1 LQLTQEPLIT
11 WEVPAKTSVRRY
23 NPQIVRLH
31 ICWDPTMPRFGWAP
45 ERYNLDVGTHLVAR
59 ADGQPL
65 TGETVDAMVD
75 FCRFHLS
82 PYFQFCI
89 EMEQVHLEHPD
100 KMLLSC
106 SELRQK
112 VMDQITPENWKTY
125 LAQWKAE
132 QIDRSAATARGD
144 RVYTIEKAR
153 AGLER
158 MAVSEIDSDRVSDIL
173 FNMRDFGLDM
183 YKQKYG
189 EN

>member
-1 LQLTQEPLIT
+1 
-11 WEVPAKTSVRRY
+11 
-23 NPQIVRLH
+23 
-31 ICWDPTMPRFGWAP
+31 
-45 ERYNLDVGTHLVAR
+45 
-59 ADGQPL
+59 
-65 TGETVDAMVD
+65 
-75 FCRFHLS
+75 
-82 PYFQFCI
+82 
-89 EMEQVHLEHPD
+89 MEQVHLEHPD

-112 VMDQITPENWKTY
+112 VMNQITPENWKTY